1 MRIKAFLALVLWSI
15 TLCPAFAQLE
25 WLGDAIRD
33 FSTSQFWE
41 FEQLS
46 VDWKMNPALQAD
58 FNEGLNNLLEDNPGM
73 AETNLTAVIEKDP
86 AAWQAYYFRAAARKK
101 IQNLSAAREDVLK
114 ALTLHD
120 NFYEG
125 LVELAKIEYLRR
137 RVAESEQI
145 INKAIRLDRSR
156 GAAYYL
162 RGDIN
167 LAQQQLRPAVNS
179 YKDCL
184 AADSL
189 YHDARIKLA
198 LLDAF
203 EKNDITKALAHL
215 NRVVVNDSLQRTA
228 LLFRSILG
236 REKNIRQSIK
246 DLSTLIRLR
255 PNDEMPRYYHG
266 LFLIDIGDYE
276 GAFNDFQTVVIN
288 RSAVGDNQFTGK
300 QQGIDRIIN
309 VQNVGAYIV
318 RRIYGLPDA
327 DAARIK
333 EAFCLLLVEKH
344 DKCIAALDQVSNGM
358 KEPSVVYLKAVAY
371 EHDKQ
376 HPKAL
381 QYYGIALGLDD
392 KLTDAYKKRGIY
404 RQEMQ
409 QWDKSVEDFTAY
421 IKLFPDGY
429 FIYRIRGVS
438 YYYLK
443 RYPEAIADY
452 TAYLKKD
459 SSNVEVLGNRGMAY
473 QMSKQWMKAYV
484 DFAASGNL
492 HAVNFSRVEKIV
504 DSVLH
509 VKDTV
514 QALFYLDTFVKA
526 APGFTE
532 GYIQKF
538 KIHMAR
544 NEWALISPEVALAV
558 IHARSDISKPTRSY
572 LMTMSALLQ
581 ARSSDTSEA
590 VKSLNEAIK
599 FDLKNDLAYLERGRI
614 YLAMGKTSKA
624 ESDFKEASALG
635 NQQAKQLLASMV
647 K

>member
-1 MRIKAFLALVLWSI
+1 MRIKAFLAFVLWGT
-15 TLCPAFAQLE
+15 TLCPAFAQFE
-25 WLGDAIRD
+25 WLEDAIRD
-33 FSTSQFWE
+33 FSTSQLWE
-41 FEQLS
+41 FEPLA

-58 FNEGLNNLLEDNPGM
+58 FNEGLNNLLEDNPSM

-86 AAWQAYYFRAAARKK
+86 TAWQAYYFRAAARKELRK
-101 IQNLSAAREDVLK
+101 LIIAREDLMK
-114 ALTLHD
+114 ALALHD

-137 RVAESEQI
+137 GIAVSEQI

-162 RGDIN
+162 KGDIN
-167 LAQQQLRPAVNS
+167 LAQHELRKAINS

-184 AADSL
+184 DADSL
-189 YHDARIKLA
+189 FHDARIKLA
-198 LLDAF
+198 LLDVF
-203 EKNDITKALAHL
+203 EKRDITKALAHL
-215 NRVVVNDSLQRTA
+215 NKVLQNDSLQRTA
-228 LLFRSILG
+228 LLFRSMLG
-236 REKNIRQSIK
+236 RDKDIHRSVK
-246 DLSTLIRLR
+246 DLSILIRLR
-255 PNDEMPRYYHG
+255 PNDIMPRYYHG
-266 LFLIDIGDYE
+266 LFLTDLGDYE
-276 GAFNDFQTVVIN
+276 NAFNDFQNVI
-288 RSAVGDNQFTGK
+288 SHMDIGDNQFAGK
-300 QQGIDRIIN
+300 QTGIDRIIN
-309 VQNVGAYIV
+309 LQNVGAYIL
-318 RRIYGLPDA
+318 RRIYGLPDV
-327 DAARIK
+327 DATRIK
-333 EAFCLLLVEKH
+333 EAFCLLLA
-344 DKCIAALDQVSNGM
+344 DKYGKSIVVLEQMSNGM
-358 KEPSVVYLKAVAY
+358 TEPSVVYLKAVAY
-371 EHDKQ
+371 EHNKQ

-392 KLTDAYKKRGIY
+392 KLIDAYKKRGIY

-421 IKLFPDGY
+421 LKLFPDGY
-429 FIYRIRGVS
+429 FIHRIRGVS
-438 YYYLK
+438 YYYLE

-473 QMSKQWMKAYV
+473 QKSKQWMKAYV

-514 QALFYLDTFVKA
+514 QALFYLDTFIKA

-532 GYIQKF
+532 GYVQKF

-590 VKSLNEAIK
+590 VKSLNEAIR

-624 ESDFKEASALG
+624 ESDLKEASALG
-635 NQQAKQLLASMV
+635 NQQAQQLLASMV

>member
-1 MRIKAFLALVLWSI
+1 MV
-15 TLCPAFAQLE
+15 CPAFAQFE
-25 WLGDAIRD
+25 WLEDAIRD
-33 FSTSQFWE
+33 FSTSQLWE
-41 FEQLS
+41 FEPLP

-58 FNEGLNNLLEDNPGM
+58 FNEGLNNLLEDNAAM
-73 AETNLTAVIEKDP
+73 AETDLTVVIEKDHT
-86 AAWQAYYFRAAARKK
+86 AWQAYYFRAAARKELRK
-101 IQNLSAAREDVLK
+101 LDIARDDLLK
-114 ALTLHD
+114 ALRLHD

-125 LVELAKIEYLRR
+125 LVELAKVEYLRR
-137 RVAESEQI
+137 QIAGSEQI
-145 INKAIRLDRSR
+145 INRAIRLDRSR

-162 RGDIN
+162 KGDIN
-167 LAQQQLRPAVNS
+167 LAQGELRPAINC

-189 YHDARIKLA
+189 FHDARIKLA
-198 LLDAF
+198 LLDIF
-203 EKNDITKALAHL
+203 EKRNVTKALAHL
-215 NRVVVNDSLQRTA
+215 NKVLKNDSLQRTA
-228 LLFRSILG
+228 LLFRSMLG
-236 REKNIRQSIK
+236 RDKNIHQSVK
-246 DLSTLIRLR
+246 DLAILIRLR
-255 PNDEMPRYYHG
+255 PNDIMPRYYHG
-266 LFLIDIGDYE
+266 LFLTDLGDYE
-276 GAFNDFQTVVIN
+276 NAFNDFQNVI
-288 RSAVGDNQFTGK
+288 SHMDISDNQFNGK
-300 QQGIDRIIN
+300 QTGVDRIIN
-309 VQNVGAYIV
+309 LQNVGAYIL
-318 RRIYGLPDA
+318 RRVYGLPDA

-333 EAFCLLLVEKH
+333 EAFCLLLA
-344 DKCIAALDQVSNGM
+344 DKYGKSITVLEQMSNGTT
-358 KEPSVVYLKAVAY
+358 EPSVVYLKAVAY
-371 EHDKQ
+371 EHNKQ
-376 HPKAL
+376 HPQAL
-381 QYYGIALGLDD
+381 QYYDVALGLDD
-392 KLTDAYKKRGIY
+392 ELADAYKKRGIY

-421 IKLFPDGY
+421 LKLFPDGY
-429 FIYRIRGVS
+429 FIHRIRGVS

-459 SSNVEVLGNRGMAY
+459 SSNAEVLGNRGMAY
-473 QMSKQWMKAYV
+473 QMSKQWMNAYV
-484 DFAASGNL
+484 DFAVSGNL

-509 VKDTV
+509 VKDTAR
-514 QALFYLDTFVKA
+514 ALLYLDTFIKA

-544 NEWALISPEVALAV
+544 NEWALIWPELGFAV
-558 IHARSDISKPTRSY
+558 LHARSDISKPTRSY
-572 LMTMSALLQ
+572 LMTMSALLK
-581 ARSSDTSEA
+581 ARSNDTSEA

-624 ESDFKEASALG
+624 ESDLKEASALG

>member
-1 MRIKAFLALVLWSI
+1 MFY
-15 TLCPAFAQLE
+15 PAFAQFE
-25 WLGDAIRD
+25 WLEDAIRD
-33 FSTSQFWE
+33 FSTSQLWE
-41 FEQLS
+41 FEPLA

-58 FNEGLNNLLEDNPGM
+58 FNEGLNNLLEENPSM

-86 AAWQAYYFRAAARKK
+86 TAWQAYYFRAAARKELRK
-101 IQNLSAAREDVLK
+101 LIIAREDLMK
-114 ALTLHD
+114 ALSLHD

-125 LVELAKIEYLRR
+125 LVELAKIEYIRR
-137 RVAESEQI
+137 GIAVSEQI

-156 GAAYYL
+156 GAAHYL
-162 RGDIN
+162 KGDIN
-167 LAQQQLRPAVNS
+167 LAQHELRKAVNS
-179 YKDCL
+179 YNDCL

-189 YHDARIKLA
+189 FHDARIKLA
-198 LLDAF
+198 LLDVF
-203 EKNDITKALAHL
+203 EKRDITTALTHL
-215 NRVVVNDSLQRTA
+215 NKVLQNDSLQRTA
-228 LLFRSILG
+228 LLFRSMLG
-236 REKNIRQSIK
+236 RDKDIHRSVK
-246 DLSTLIRLR
+246 DLSILIRLR
-255 PNDEMPRYYHG
+255 PNDIMPRYYHG
-266 LFLIDIGDYE
+266 LFLTDLGDYE
-276 GAFNDFQTVVIN
+276 NAFNDFQNVI
-288 RSAVGDNQFTGK
+288 SHMDIGDNQFAGK
-300 QQGIDRIIN
+300 QTGIDRIIN
-309 VQNVGAYIV
+309 LQNVGAYIL

-333 EAFCLLLVEKH
+333 EAFCLLLA
-344 DKCIAALDQVSNGM
+344 DKYGKSIVVLEQMSNGTT
-358 KEPSVVYLKAVAY
+358 EPSVVYLKAVAY
-371 EHDKQ
+371 EHNKQ
-376 HPKAL
+376 HPQAL
-381 QYYGIALGLDD
+381 QYYTAALGLDN
-392 KLTDAYKKRGIY
+392 KLIDAYKKRGIY

-421 IKLFPDGY
+421 LKLFPDGY
-429 FIYRIRGVS
+429 FIHRIRGVS
-438 YYYLK
+438 YYYLE

-473 QMSKQWMKAYV
+473 QMSRQWLKAYV

-509 VKDTV
+509 VKDTA
-514 QALFYLDTFVKA
+514 QALLYLDTFIKA

-558 IHARSDISKPTRSY
+558 IHARSDISKSTRSY

-614 YLAMGKTSKA
+614 YLAMGKSSKA
-624 ESDFKEASALG
+624 ESDLKEASALG
-635 NQQAKQLLASMV
+635 NQQAQQLLASMV